1 MHARRSRITLKLD
14 FRSDLMPITFA
25 ILAATLFGLSTP
37 FAKLLV
43 GNIPPVA
50 LAGLLYLG
58 AFLGLGL
65 YRVLRRVVSG
75 QHASSGSALRKA
87 DLPWLTGAVLSGGI
101 LAPISLML
109 GLTLIS
115 GFSASL
121 LLNMEGVATAIIAT
135 MLFKESLGRRLVIAL
150 VCVTAAGVLL
160 SWDPSQG
167 SWNIVGLMLLI
178 LAGFGWGLDNN
189 LTRNICSRDP
199 VQIALA
205 KGGLAG
211 SASLAIAI
219 ALGSN
224 IPIDSQIVWALM
236 LGALSYG
243 ASLVFFVLALQG
255 LGASRTG
262 IFFSLGPF
270 VGAVVSIIVLRESL
284 GWVVL
289 PALVL
294 MALGV
299 LALVYERHSHEHEHE
314 EITHTHIHTHG
325 DSGHDHCHTEPVRG
339 PHNHEHTHKAAV
351 HGHVHWP
358 DIHHRHTHD

>member
-1 MHARRSRITLKLD
+1 
-14 FRSDLMPITFA
+14 MPIAFA

-43 GNIPPVA
+43 SNIPPVA

-58 AFLGLGL
+58 AFFGLGL
-65 YRVLRRVVSG
+65 YVVLRRIASG
-75 QHASSGSALRKA
+75 PQVTSSSALKRA
-87 DLPWLTGAVLSGGI
+87 DLPWLAGAIVSGGI
-101 LAPISLML
+101 LAPISLMI

-121 LLNMEGVATAIIAT
+121 LLNMEAVATTIIAA
-135 MLFKESLGRRLVIAL
+135 MLFKENLGRRLVVAI

-167 SWNIVGLMLLI
+167 TWNLLGFMLLI
-178 LAGFGWGLDNN
+178 IAGFGWGLDNN

-199 VQIALA
+199 VQIALV

-219 ALGSN
+219 VIGSN
-224 IPIDSQIVWALM
+224 ITMDAQIVWALV

-262 IFFSLGPF
+262 VFFSLGPF
-270 VGAVVSIIVLRESL
+270 VGAVVSILLLREWL

-289 PALVL
+289 PAFAL
-294 MALGV
+294 MILGV
-299 LALVYERHSHEHEHE
+299 LVLVYERHSHQHGHE
-314 EITHTHIHTHG
+314 EITHTHIHAHG
-325 DSGHDHCHTEPVRG
+325 DPYHDHRHSEPFRE
-339 PHNHEHTHKAAV
+339 PHSHEHTHKVVAHNHA
-351 HGHVHWP
+351 HWP
-358 DIHHRHTHD
+358 DIHHRHSHD

>member
-1 MHARRSRITLKLD
+1 
-14 FRSDLMPITFA
+14 MPIGFA
-25 ILAATLFGLSTP
+25 ILAAALFGLSTP

-43 GNIPPVA
+43 DDIPPVA

-65 YRVLRRVVSG
+65 FTILRRFVFG
-75 QHASSGSALRKA
+75 QHASQTGALRRT
-87 DLPWLTGAVLSGGI
+87 DLPWLAGAILSGGI
-101 LAPISLML
+101 LAPIFLMV

-135 MLFKESLGRRLVIAL
+135 MLFKESLGRRLVVAIL
-150 VCVTAAGVLL
+150 CVTVAGVLL
-160 SWDPSQG
+160 TWDPSQG
-167 SWNIVGLMLLI
+167 EWNLVGFLLLI
-178 LAGFGWGLDNN
+178 LAGFAWGFDNN
-189 LTRNICSRDP
+189 LTRNICGRDP

-205 KGGLAG
+205 KGGVAG
-211 SASLAIAI
+211 TASLAVAI
-219 ALGSN
+219 ALGSD
-224 IPIDSQIVWALM
+224 ISLGLQIVWALV

-262 IFFSLGPF
+262 MFFSLGPF
-270 VGAVVSIIVLRESL
+270 VGAAVSILVLRESL
-284 GWVVL
+284 GWVVF
-289 PALVL
+289 PALAL
-294 MALGV
+294 MILGV

-314 EITHTHIHTHG
+314 EITHTHIHAHG

-339 PHNHEHTHKAAV
+339 PHSHEHTHKAVV
-351 HGHVHWP
+351 HNHVHWP
-358 DIHHRHTHD
+358 DIHHRHIHH

>member
-1 MHARRSRITLKLD
+1 M
-14 FRSDLMPITFA
+14 
-25 ILAATLFGLSTP
+25 LAATLFGLSTP
-37 FAKLLV
+37 FAKLLLDD
-43 GNIPPVA
+43 ISPVA

-65 YRVLRRVVSG
+65 YTVARRFASG
-75 QHASSGSALRKA
+75 QQAVPSSGALRKA
-87 DLPWLTGAVLSGGI
+87 DLPWLAGAILSGGI
-101 LAPISLML
+101 LAPVSLML

-135 MLFKESLGRRLVIAL
+135 MLFKESLGRRIVIAL

-160 SWDPSQG
+160 SWDPSEG
-167 SWNIVGLMLLI
+167 ERNAVGLLL
-178 LAGFGWGLDNN
+178 LVVAGFAWGLDNN
-189 LTRNICSRDP
+189 LTRNICDRSP
-199 VQIALA
+199 LQIALA

-211 SASLAIAI
+211 SATLAIAI
-219 ALGSN
+219 AMGSN
-224 IPIDSQIVWALM
+224 IPMDAQIVAALV

-262 IFFSLGPF
+262 MFFSLGPF
-270 VGAVVSIIVLRESL
+270 VGAAISILVLREWL

-289 PALVL
+289 PAVVL
-294 MALGV
+294 MILGV

-314 EITHTHIHTHG
+314 EISHTHIHTHG
-325 DSGHDHCHTEPVRG
+325 DLDHDHCHAEPVRG
-339 PHNHEHTHKAAV
+339 PHIHEHIHRAV
-351 HGHVHWP
+351 VHNHVHWP

>member
-1 MHARRSRITLKLD
+1 
-14 FRSDLMPITFA
+14 MPIAFA

-43 GNIPPVA
+43 SNIPPVA

-58 AFLGLGL
+58 AFFGLGL
-65 YRVLRRVVSG
+65 YVVLRRIVSG
-75 QHASSGSALRKA
+75 KHVTSSSALKRA
-87 DLPWLTGAVLSGGI
+87 DLPWLAGAVLSGGI
-101 LAPISLML
+101 LAPISLMI

-121 LLNMEGVATAIIAT
+121 LLNMEGVATTIIAA
-135 MLFKESLGRRLVIAL
+135 MLFKENLGRRLVVAI

-167 SWNIVGLMLLI
+167 TWNLLGFMLLI
-178 LAGFGWGLDNN
+178 IAGFGWGLDNN

-199 VQIALA
+199 VQIALV
-205 KGGLAG
+205 KGGIAG

-219 ALGSN
+219 VIGSN
-224 IPIDSQIVWALM
+224 VTMDAQIVWALA

-243 ASLVFFVLALQG
+243 VSLVFFVLALQG

-262 IFFSLGPF
+262 VFFSLGPF
-270 VGAVVSIIVLRESL
+270 VGAVISILLLREWL

-289 PALVL
+289 PAFAL
-294 MALGV
+294 MTLGV
-299 LALVYERHSHEHEHE
+299 LVLVYERHSHQHGHE
-314 EITHTHIHTHG
+314 EITHTHVHTHG
-325 DSGHDHCHTEPVRG
+325 DPFHDHCHSESFRE
-339 PHNHEHTHKAAV
+339 PHNHEHTHKVVV
-351 HGHVHWP
+351 HDHAHWP
-358 DIHHRHTHD
+358 DIHHRHSHD

>member
-1 MHARRSRITLKLD
+1 
-14 FRSDLMPITFA
+14 MPIVFA

-43 GNIPPVA
+43 SSIPPVA

-58 AFLGLGL
+58 AFIGLGL
-65 YRVLRRVVSG
+65 YVVLRRIAYGPRLTST
-75 QHASSGSALRKA
+75 SALKRS
-87 DLPWLTGAVLSGGI
+87 DWPWLAGAVLSGGI
-101 LAPISLML
+101 LAPVSLMI

-121 LLNMEGVATAIIAT
+121 LLNMEGVATAIIAA
-135 MLFKESLGRRLVIAL
+135 MLFKENLGRRLVVAI

-167 SWNIVGLMLLI
+167 TWNLLGFLLLI
-178 LAGFGWGLDNN
+178 IAGFGWGLDNN

-199 VQIALA
+199 VQIALV

-219 ALGSN
+219 FIGST
-224 IPIDSQIVWALM
+224 ITMDAQIVWALV

-243 ASLVFFVLALQG
+243 ASLVFFVMALQG

-262 IFFSLGPF
+262 VFFSIGPF
-270 VGAVVSIIVLRESL
+270 VGAVVSILLLREWL

-289 PALVL
+289 PAFAL
-294 MALGV
+294 MTLGV
-299 LALVYERHSHEHEHE
+299 LVLVYERHSHRHGHE

-325 DSGHDHCHTEPVRG
+325 DRYHDHRHSGPYREP
-339 PHNHEHTHKAAV
+339 HSHEHTHKEVV
-351 HGHVHWP
+351 HDHAHWP
-358 DIHHRHTHD
+358 DIHHRHSHD

>member
-1 MHARRSRITLKLD
+1 LELNSRS
-14 FRSDLMPITFA
+14 SLMPIAFA

-50 LAGLLYLG
+50 LAGLLYMG

-65 YRVLRRVVSG
+65 YVVLRRVVSG
-75 QHASSGSALRKA
+75 QQVFSRSALQRA
-87 DLPWLTGAVLSGGI
+87 DLPWLAGAILSGGV
-101 LAPISLML
+101 LAPISLMV

-150 VCVTAAGVLL
+150 VCMTTAGVLL

-167 SWNIVGLMLLI
+167 EWNIVGLMLLI
-178 LAGFGWGLDNN
+178 LAGFGWALDNN
-189 LTRNICSRDP
+189 LTRNICGRDP
-199 VQIALA
+199 VQIALV
-205 KGGLAG
+205 KGGVAG

-219 ALGSN
+219 ALGSS
-224 IPIDSQIVWALM
+224 ISIDAQILWALV
-236 LGALSYG
+236 LGAMSYG

-262 IFFSLGPF
+262 VFFSLGPF
-270 VGAVVSIIVLRESL
+270 IGAVVSVIVLREWL

-289 PALVL
+289 PALAL
-294 MALGV
+294 MILGV
-299 LALVYERHSHEHEHE
+299 LALVYERHSHEHGHE
-314 EITHTHIHTHG
+314 EITHIHIHTHG
-325 DSGHDHCHTEPVRG
+325 DLDHDHCHMEPVRG
-339 PHNHEHTHKAAV
+339 PHNHEHIHKAVV
-351 HGHVHWP
+351 HNHVHWP
-358 DIHHRHTHD
+358 DVHHRHTHD